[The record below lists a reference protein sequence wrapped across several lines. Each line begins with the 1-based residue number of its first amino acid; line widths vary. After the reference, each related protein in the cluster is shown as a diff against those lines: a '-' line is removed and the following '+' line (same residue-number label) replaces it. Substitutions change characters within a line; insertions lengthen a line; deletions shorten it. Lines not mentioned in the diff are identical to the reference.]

1 MQTMIRRRP
10 AGLAVALL
18 AVLVLA
24 ACAGAMGEPPPPA
37 GEARTLEHQGIER
50 HYYLHNIETAA
61 SAPVPLVVSLHGYR
75 GTEQALTERNDLSQ
89 IAWGSLDRVASREGF
104 VVAYPYAWLGQW
116 SLFEGLPNIALD
128 DGRTV
133 DDVGFI
139 ARMIARLVDEGL
151 VDAERVYL
159 TGFSDGAIMSYKL
172 LCTAE
177 MPFAAAAPNAGAMY
191 QGHRNSCAATVPTP
205 LMVMAGTDDRIL
217 PYDGWLFPTG
227 REISIPETMEHFRLL
242 HGCTGQTAK
251 LRDDRNTGDGGR
263 VLEVV
268 WTGCGTPNAVKL
280 LRVEGGGHNWPSHE
294 PLPAAWREW
303 AGVHNRDIE
312 SAEEIWAF
320 LRQFRKGD
328 AQP

>member
-18 AVLVLA
+18 AVLVLT

-37 GEARTLEHQGIER
+37 GEARTLEHQGVAR
-50 HYYLHNIETAA
+50 HFYLHNAESAA
-61 SAPVPLVVSLHGYR
+61 AAPVPLVVSLHGYR

-89 IAWGSLDRVASREGF
+89 IAWGSLDWVASREGF
-104 VVAYPYAWLGQW
+104 VVAYPHAWLGQW
-116 SLFEGLPNIALD
+116 SLFEGLA
-128 DGRTV
+128 
-133 DDVGFI
+133 
-139 ARMIARLVDEGL
+139 
-151 VDAERVYL
+151 DAERVYL

-177 MPFAAAAPNAGAMY
+177 APFAAAAPAAGTMY
-191 QGHRNSCAATVPTP
+191 QKHRDTCAATAPTP
-205 LMVMAGTDDRIL
+205 LMVIAGTDDRIL
-217 PYDGWLFPTG
+217 PYDGWIFPTG
-227 REISIPETMEHFRLL
+227 REISILETMEHFRLL

-251 LRDDRNTGDGGR
+251 LRDDRNTGDGSR

-280 LRVEGGGHNWPSHE
+280 LRVEGGGHNWPSHG
-294 PLPAAWREW
+294 PLPDAWRGW
-303 AGVHNRDIE
+303 SGTHNRDIE

-328 AQP
+328 ITP

>member
-10 AGLAVALL
+10 TGIAVALL
-18 AVLVLA
+18 AVLALA

-50 HYYLHNIETAA
+50 HYYLQNIEAAA

-104 VVAYPYAWLGQW
+104 VVAYPHAWLGHW

-133 DDVGFI
+133 DDVGLV

-151 VDAERVYL
+151 ADAERVYL

-177 MPFAAAAPNAGAMY
+177 MPFAAAAPGGGTMY
-191 QGHRNSCAATVPTP
+191 QGHRDTCAATAPTA
-205 LMVMAGTDDRIL
+205 LMVIAGTDDRIL

-227 REISIPETMEHFRLL
+227 RELSIPETMENFRLL
-242 HGCTGQTAK
+242 HACTGQKTD
-251 LRDDRNTGDGGR
+251 LLYDRDAEDNSR
-263 VLEVV
+263 VRETV
-268 WTGCGTPNAVKL
+268 WTGCGVENAVRL
-280 LRVEGGGHNWPSHE
+280 LRVEGGGHNRPSHE
-294 PLPAAWREW
+294 PLPDAWREW

-312 SAEEIWAF
+312 SAEEVWAF

>member
-37 GEARTLEHQGIER
+37 GEARTLEHQGVER
-50 HYYLHNIETAA
+50 HYYLHNIEATA

-75 GTEQALTERNDLSQ
+75 RTEQALTERNDLSQ

-104 VVAYPYAWLGQW
+104 VVAYPHALLGQW

-133 DDVGFI
+133 DDVGLV

-151 VDAERVYL
+151 ADAERVYL

-177 MPFAAAAPNAGAMY
+177 MPFAAAAPGSGTMY
-191 QGHRNSCAATVPTP
+191 QGHRDTCAATAPTA
-205 LMVMAGTDDRIL
+205 LMVIAGTDDRIL

-227 REISIPETMEHFRLL
+227 RELSIPETIEHFRLL
-242 HGCTGQTAK
+242 HGCTGQGHR
-251 LRDDRNTGDGGR
+251 LLDDRNTGDGSR

-280 LRVEGGGHNWPSHE
+280 LRVEGGGHNRPSHE
-294 PLPAAWREW
+294 PLPDAWRGW
-303 AGVHNRDIE
+303 SGTHNRDIE

-328 AQP
+328 VTP